1 MFGRCLTNRPARW
14 PRVTLPLCLG
24 LGLAMGPG
32 CRANVDDSLVEIQY
46 AVQPDSTCNFGV
58 NNAPLGAGTY
68 DPTIAQKQD
77 GFLLG
82 LVLRNNLE
90 ARSQEPLTLDS
101 TVNVRN
107 RFNDMKVIGFEGCW
121 AQNNGASGTLR
132 SAKNGQVL
140 DCSRLPNQSGSL
152 SSSGQLDE
160 GGAAQ
165 GLSYVRVLTLPH
177 LQQIFGAAFSPADL
191 PARGL
196 FTVPSFDANAN
207 LNCFGLAPAAPND
220 PNGRAAA
227 WGSKYPASR
236 EASVLVQLRAVLASQ
251 AGETLHSGWFAIPIT
266 LCPGCAKAACGN
278 LQQRQCP
285 LPCPTGAPCSGGT
298 CTVGTATVPCSYQPE
313 MTGYLNDLLA
323 PAACLPAQFGG
334 PPLCTTK
341 SVGCPTSFLAQ

>member
-191 PARGL
+191 PARRPGA
-196 FTVPSFDANAN
+196 ANTRP
-207 LNCFGLAPAAPND
+207 LARP
-220 PNGRAAA
+220 
-227 WGSKYPASR
+227 
-236 EASVLVQLRAVLASQ
+236 
-251 AGETLHSGWFAIPIT
+251 
-266 LCPGCAKAACGN
+266 
-278 LQQRQCP
+278 
-285 LPCPTGAPCSGGT
+285 PCWCSCAPCSPHRPERPCTRAGSPSPSPCARAAPRPRVET
-298 CTVGTATVPCSYQPE
+298 CSSASAPCPVPPE
-313 MTGYLNDLLA
+313 HPAPVA
-323 PAACLPAQFGG
+323 PARWAPRRFPA
-334 PPLCTTK
+334 
-341 SVGCPTSFLAQ
+341 PTSRR